1 MRPKHIPQR
10 TCVSCR
16 TTGEK
21 RGLLRVVRQPDG
33 TVLFDPTG
41 KRSGR
46 GAYVCAS
53 MTCIALAEKQRR
65 LARSL
70 QAEISTK
77 VFEELR
83 ARAAQEQA
91 SDSPNTDE

>member
-1 MRPKHIPQR
+1 MRPRHIPQR

-21 RGLLRVVRQPDG
+21 RGLLRIVRQPDG

-53 MTCIALAEKQRR
+53 AVCIALAEKQRR

-70 QAEISTK
+70 KAEISPI

-83 ARAAQEQA
+83 ARAAENDA
-91 SDSPNTDE
+91 PSGTDE

>member
-1 MRPKHIPQR
+1 MRPRHIPQR

-53 MTCIALAEKQRR
+53 AACIALAEKQRR

-70 QAEISTK
+70 KVEISPT
-77 VFEELR
+77 VFEALR
-83 ARAAQEQA
+83 ACAAE
-91 SDSPNTDE
+91 DEPPSGTEE